1 MQRWN
6 MTIVLDPIDR
16 KIASKRKSW
25 FASIYHDHNADYR
38 QYTPQ
43 LFIEFKNWLLHE
55 IERPDKLLISLAVGG
70 RYIHSKSYTS
80 NI

>member
-16 KIASKRKSW
+16 KNASKRNSW
-25 FASIYHDHNADYR
+25 FTSIYHDHNADYR
-38 QYTPQ
+38 QYTSQ
-43 LFIEFKNWLLHE
+43 LFIGFKNWLLHE
-55 IERPDKLLISLAVGG
+55 VERPGKLLISLAVDGT
-70 RYIHSKSYTS
+70 YIRSKSYTS